1 MHFFVQTT
9 LKKIAVKDA
18 EIHFF
23 FFLLT
28 KYGSIALKFFE
39 IIESQTHTHGRL
51 CTHKDIT
58 FFKKM

>member
-23 FFLLT
+23 FLLT
-28 KYGSIALKFFE
+28 NYGSIALKFFE
-39 IIESQTHTHGRL
+39 MIESQTHTHGRL
-51 CTHKDIT
+51 CTYKDIT